1 MSRSELR
8 VCASAC
14 GGSPSTRWMV
24 SMTFGPPGWQI
35 HAAMSRM
42 DRPCSARKLETP
54 CSIYFS
60 AIGATS
66 VESTMRKPSVPM
78 SQPITPSV
86 SG

>member
-1 MSRSELR
+1 
-8 VCASAC
+8 
-14 GGSPSTRWMV
+14 MV
-24 SMTFGPPGWQI
+24 SMTLGPPGWQI
-35 HAAMSRM
+35 HARYVVSGQIVLGQEA
-42 DRPCSARKLETP
+42 ETP